1 MQESPHI
8 NSARIRIGIILESA
22 IVEKWTFKVLER
34 LRNSD
39 FVEITYIIYPDK
51 NESDDENF
59 PSLIFQFHQLLDT
72 WLYSDRYDYNRLVD
86 CTELIK
92 ESTIINNDQSGN
104 HDYHGVNNPGVSV
117 SQNHELDLLVNLTSH
132 KVPQKL
138 LAGTIYGVLSFNI
151 EGKRYPGNPEAGYIS
166 LASRRPEIDC
176 HVSLTTQG
184 CPEQTVVR
192 SSVSTFSNSIHINRS
207 RVLGLAELLIPRAVR
222 YFHLMSKEGRP
233 VPQEAPLQIDHS
245 SGTKSNTTSSFK
257 ALVNFIGIH
266 FRSLRKKLFFL
277 NNENWFLLYKQDS
290 TSESLRE
297 NYSDLEILEPPAG
310 FYWADPFA
318 VLENG
323 KKFLFIEEY
332 AYETCRGHLAVIRQ
346 DESGSF
352 GESTVIIKKPYH
364 LSYPFIFKHEGQYF
378 MIPETKAQRVIQL
391 YHCSNFP
398 ENWEFVT
405 NLMEN
410 VAAAD
415 TTVFFHRNKWWLFT
429 SLDILNNPE
438 INFGELFLFYTD
450 DLFSGHW
457 TSHPK
462 NPVVSEIGKSRPAGG
477 IFERDGMLI
486 RPSQDCSGGY
496 GKAVNLNH
504 IVRISETE
512 YEEVIIK
519 RIAPDWNPALVGM
532 HTFNLTNGFYVL
544 DACKLRK
551 RFGR

>member
-1 MQESPHI
+1 MQETPHI

-34 LRNSD
+34 LRTTD
-39 FVEITYIIYPDK
+39 FIEVIYIICPSQNK
-51 NESDDENF
+51 SGEENL
-59 PSLIFQFHQLLDT
+59 PSLMFRFHQLLDS
-72 WLYSDRYDYNRLVD
+72 WLYKNRFDYNRLID
-86 CTELIK
+86 CTEAIK
-92 ESTIINNDQSGN
+92 GSVMINIDQSGN
-104 HDYHGVNNPGVSV
+104 PDSHVIIPHGLSR
-117 SQNHELDLLVNLTSH
+117 SQDKDLDLLINFTSH
-132 KVPQKL
+132 EVPQYL
-138 LAGTIYGVLSFNI
+138 MAETTLGVLSFNI
-151 EGKRYPGNPEAGYIS
+151 EGKRYPGNREAAYLS

-176 HVSLTTQG
+176 HVSLTIDGYQ
-184 CPEQTVVR
+184 EQTVVR

-222 YFHLMSKEGRP
+222 YFYEMKKDGRP
-233 VPQEAPLQIDHS
+233 LQKEAPLQKEPA
-245 SGTKSNTTSSFK
+245 SGIQFHPTSSFA
-257 ALVNFIGIH
+257 ALINFIGIH
-266 FRSLRKKLFFL
+266 FRSLRKKLFYL
-277 NNENWFLLYKQDS
+277 NNENWCLLYKWDS
-290 TSESLRE
+290 PTESLRGE
-297 NYSDLEILEPPAG
+297 YSDLENLLPPEG

-318 VLENG
+318 VLEAG
-323 KKFLFIEEY
+323 KIFLFVEEY
-332 AYETCRGHLAVIRQ
+332 PYETCRGHLAVIRQ

-352 GESTVIIKKPYH
+352 GESTVILKKPYH
-364 LSYPFIFKHEGQYF
+364 LSYPFIFKHEGEYF
-378 MIPETKAQRVIQL
+378 MIPETKAERVIQL

-398 ENWEFVT
+398 EKWEFVT

-415 TTVFFHRNKWWLFT
+415 TTVFFHRDKWWLFT

-457 TSHPK
+457 ISHPN
-462 NPVVSEIGKSRPAGG
+462 NPVVSEISKSRPAGG
-477 IFERDGMLI
+477 IFETDGMLI

-512 YEEVIIK
+512 YEETTIK
-519 RIAPDWNPALVGM
+519 RIAPDWNPEMVGM
-532 HTFNLTNGFYVL
+532 HTFNYTNGFYVL

-551 RFGR
+551 RFGI